1 MAALSAVAT
10 STLLTYL
17 AISDFKAWRANRS
30 GTKRDSY
37 VRQLSR
43 TKFKNQG
50 YFWLVNLFC
59 AGTLSILNP
68 ADLFYPDL
76 VQSMGWVLSAY
87 NLAHNSLWPGFACDV
102 QGFFI
107 NIGDVGSSVWSL
119 VIAIHTFLLLA
130 GGQRTKAWAAE
141 KSTTGKGRWILCACI
156 WAADIFIGLI
166 GPTLVEALH
175 PEKGPFCNPPK
186 FDLC

>member
-1 MAALSAVAT
+1 MSALAT

-17 AISDFKAWRANRS
+17 AVSDFKAWRANRS
-30 GTKRDSY
+30 GRQRDSY

-50 YFWLVNLFC
+50 FFWLVNLFC
-59 AGTLSILNP
+59 AGTCPLFPHVVLISNPDFMQSI
-68 ADLFYPDL
+68 
-76 VQSMGWVLSAY
+76 GWVLCAY
-87 NLAHNSLWPGFACDV
+87 NLVQNKLWPGFPCDV

-107 NIGDVGSSVWSL
+107 NVGDVGSSVWSL

-141 KSTTGKGRWILCACI
+141 KSTSGKGRWILCGCI
-156 WAADIFIGLI
+156 WGGVVFLGLI
-166 GPTLVEALH
+166 GPLLVARLH
-175 PEKGPFCNPPK
+175 PEKGPFCK
-186 FDLC
+186 RSRHEFD